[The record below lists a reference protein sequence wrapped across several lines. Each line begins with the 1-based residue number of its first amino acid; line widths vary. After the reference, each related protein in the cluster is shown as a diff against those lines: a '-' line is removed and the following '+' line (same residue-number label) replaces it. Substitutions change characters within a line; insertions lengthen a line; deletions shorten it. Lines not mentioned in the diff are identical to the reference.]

1 MSEIKIRVSTHDNDT
16 TDIDLSR
23 NGTMLKVS
31 LGDKKAEIDIAEFI
45 PATMAD
51 RFLAEATYDEV
62 TKALILTTRKEG
74 EEDKE
79 FRIPIGDIFKQEQ
92 EIIQIYKLSANTPK
106 EKRQAVPFEV
116 PSELAGKPVYIA
128 MHRMA
133 IRDGE
138 KRYLDQATGNIT
150 FTPELTLEDLQTLAK
165 DLYAK
170 SLSKHDG
177 LEYQTVVKYTPVEV
191 KEIEVEYVP
200 TPASVT
206 LEETASGIHFT
217 LAGVNEEGIGAP
229 FSVATQFYL
238 NNLNYNNQLSE
249 DGLAAT
255 EVTPYGLGYIAKYVS
270 SNTLISFADSITF
283 SFEIPLEF
291 GNEQVKLTLPMV
303 SENGGFRTFKV
314 EAETFDELRE
324 KYKTQE

>member
-74 EEDKE
+74 EEDKA
-79 FRIPIGDIFKQEQ
+79 FRIPIGDIFKSEKD
-92 EIIQIYKLSANTPK
+92 IIQVYKLNSDAPNDK
-106 EKRQAVPFEV
+106 QQAVPFEV
-116 PSELAGKPVYIA
+116 PSELAGKPVYITI
-128 MHRMA
+128 HR
-133 IRDGE
+133 ISNYGDGNWRTQSNSFN
-138 KRYLDQATGNIT
+138 KKFVFALTTQDIKSIADGADIGVLVKGNNYEHRTI
-150 FTPELTLEDLQTLAK
+150 
-165 DLYAK
+165 
-170 SLSKHDG
+170 
-177 LEYQTVVKYTPVEV
+177 VMYTPVDV
-191 KEIEVEYVP
+191 KEFEVEYVP

-217 LAGVNEEGIGAP
+217 LAGVNGDSYDTFNPINKFP
-229 FSVATQFYL
+229 L
-238 NNLNYNNQLSE
+238 NNIKYNNQQTDANLT
-249 DGLAAT
+249 AT
-255 EVTPYGLGYIAKYVS
+255 EVTPYGLNYIAKYVS
-270 SNTLISFADSITF
+270 TKILMSGADSINFT
-283 SFEIPLEF
+283 FEIPREME
-291 GNEQVKLTLPMV
+291 NETVSLTLPMI
-303 SENGGFRTFKV
+303 SEHDAFRTFKV

-324 KYKTQE
+324 KYKTPE